1 MLLRLEHQGKT
12 LFEISSSAIKEPVI
26 IGRSSQCQWQA
37 PCEDEFLSKRHAEI
51 SVKRKKVTIRDLD
64 SRNGIF
70 FQGERIKERRLVEG
84 DKITMGNLALFAEK
98 EVAQSKVTLKHRLT
112 VKSGKSSGVV
122 RDIPPVGSALTV
134 GSDPSSGLL
143 FLDALISK
151 HHAELRLHADGA
163 CWLQDMNSKNSTRV
177 NGELLPGGKERLL
190 RCGDVISFAHIDAV
204 YTDGTESKALRNTL
218 IQGTIMVV
226 CAAVLLAAYKVY
238 TNFLIPATPDFISAA
253 RELDKGEKFDDAIA
267 FLKSASDSPD
277 AKKHQSEIQQLLTDT
292 QRWKAIFKGWMLARS
307 AVDGGDYVAAI
318 RELSGILADDVV
330 GAWTWNDIASKEL
343 PQAKIIKK
351 LLDQQAFVKEML
363 LDPRTTSANFR
374 GTVDQL
380 SSMTNEIQTVKVVNV
395 KKVMAVVNED
405 LANLKQAL
413 SELQEMES
421 ALALLNKPGVDA
433 GLLARISKVVESA
446 GKSRIRAV
454 NERARLVYPAVA
466 ALYQGYDQFDLL
478 LKAYQGL
485 ELDRAD
491 TIKVTPD
498 EAGEFIKDAI
508 LSAGRHQLAASE
520 KQLRACITEVRGR
533 YRRIMT
539 GPQWYEDMQVKMS
552 NVEDAGLL
560 EKVFAC
566 DSLSFPFPKRTR
578 SVPSGEFDRIVGLE
592 YFQDSLERLTT
603 DLQVVSNQTETPW
616 QPVMGEVVD
625 LLHEME
631 GLLGT
636 LDNPEYKPFHGGKQA
651 ESESQIR
658 ELLKRRDAIRT
669 NLLARMKQ
677 GDRGGLIA
685 GVLTGLLSDSDFR
698 VDGTPLRQTL
708 MELRRKIDGEVQAL
722 YVKYQSASIADKI
735 KLREAI
741 LDKGV
746 PSHRVVKSM
755 WAARASVSAPRAAQ

>member
-1 MLLRLEHQGKT
+1 
-12 LFEISSSAIKEPVI
+12 
-26 IGRSSQCQWQA
+26 
-37 PCEDEFLSKRHAEI
+37 
-51 SVKRKKVTIRDLD
+51 
-64 SRNGIF
+64 
-70 FQGERIKERRLVEG
+70 
-84 DKITMGNLALFAEK
+84 
-98 EVAQSKVTLKHRLT
+98 
-112 VKSGKSSGVV
+112 
-122 RDIPPVGSALTV
+122 
-134 GSDPSSGLL
+134 
-143 FLDALISK
+143 
-151 HHAELRLHADGA
+151 
-163 CWLQDMNSKNSTRV
+163 
-177 NGELLPGGKERLL
+177 
-190 RCGDVISFAHIDAV
+190 
-204 YTDGTESKALRNTL
+204 
-218 IQGTIMVV
+218 
-226 CAAVLLAAYKVY
+226 
-238 TNFLIPATPDFISAA
+238 
-253 RELDKGEKFDDAIA
+253 
-267 FLKSASDSPD
+267 
-277 AKKHQSEIQQLLTDT
+277 
-292 QRWKAIFKGWMLARS
+292 
-307 AVDGGDYVAAI
+307 
-318 RELSGILADDVV
+318 
-330 GAWTWNDIASKEL
+330 
-343 PQAKIIKK
+343 
-351 LLDQQAFVKEML
+351 
-363 LDPRTTSANFR
+363 
-374 GTVDQL
+374 
-380 SSMTNEIQTVKVVNV
+380 MTNEIQTVKVVNV